1 MLYWLPAIFI
11 LTELTYLSLLSKLL
25 SYFNASL
32 LYQKYSD
39 ESLAIYIKEKYFGYD
54 KITLVLV
61 FIIIFQS
68 VYFLVG
74 LFHSIWLFSLV
85 FFLFQI
91 ISIIK
96 SNLSK
101 KATIEKIIKR
111 AKLED
116 FEATD
121 IKLSRLLKLN
131 EIKNIKTNNWLLYI
145 YPVVKI
151 LAFMAII
158 ILHYHFNL
166 I

>member
-1 MLYWLPAIFI
+1 M
-11 LTELTYLSLLSKLL
+11 EKLVP
-25 SYFNASL
+25 
-32 LYQKYSD
+32 
-39 ESLAIYIKEKYFGYD
+39 EME
-54 KITLVLV
+54 
-61 FIIIFQS
+61 
-68 VYFLVG
+68 
-74 LFHSIWLFSLV
+74 
-85 FFLFQI
+85 
-91 ISIIK
+91 
-96 SNLSK
+96 
-101 KATIEKIIKR
+101 ATIEKIIKR